1 MKDGNP
7 GKTSC
12 QEEHCSLEVKQ
23 NVIENDK
30 SIVVK
35 SDVRGLKRIA
45 DENIFVNNF
54 DRKNENVDL
63 SYEHDQTP
71 VIAKLDP
78 KPDRKRDAEN
88 RKKEDDG
95 GRIGRKKM
103 MVGGKEEEENVF
115 ATLKPKVK
123 PQQKIENL
131 NTKELRNITMK
142 RCTITEPRFTAK
154 PDLYKMHGQGGSPI
168 RGGRVMKPKSGTPS
182 KLNFKKKIQ
191 LFENQ
196 ASQGLTSGYIELL
209 VQSRLGHNPA
219 NLTAGGGGGGTVLNS
234 DICVDQ
240 PEGGTQTRPRGTY
253 GPDFSTGPGLVER
266 CQGGLP
272 PPMRCAGTDLC
283 TNVLC

>member
-1 MKDGNP
+1 MTK
-7 GKTSC
+7 
-12 QEEHCSLEVKQ
+12 V
-23 NVIENDK
+23 
-30 SIVVK
+30 
-35 SDVRGLKRIA
+35 KRIA

-154 PDLYKMHGQGGSPI
+154 PDLHKMPGQGGSPI
-168 RGGRVMKPKSGTPS
+168 RG
-182 KLNFKKKIQ
+182 
-191 LFENQ
+191 E
-196 ASQGLTSGYIELL
+196 
-209 VQSRLGHNPA
+209 
-219 NLTAGGGGGGTVLNS
+219 GGG
-234 DICVDQ
+234 
-240 PEGGTQTRPRGTY
+240 
-253 GPDFSTGPGLVER
+253 
-266 CQGGLP
+266 
-272 PPMRCAGTDLC
+272 
-283 TNVLC
+283 